1 MKKIAILHAGFGKL
15 FIFSWCTQSESSRY
29 PQSYNMKLLLP
40 LAGKNMHTTP
50 KSFENQFADVCKKIV
65 HVSKKPENHVG
76 NKTLAKTEA
85 PHCVCVFIIV
95 FILLHIR
102 ETMKQ
107 KMMIDYQICFT
118 ALTIN
123 ASN

>member
-1 MKKIAILHAGFGKL
+1 MI
-15 FIFSWCTQSESSRY
+15 
-29 PQSYNMKLLLP
+29 
-40 LAGKNMHTTP
+40 
-50 KSFENQFADVCKKIV
+50 VKKIV

-76 NKTLAKTEA
+76 NKTLAKTEE
-85 PHCVCVFIIV
+85 PHCVCVYIIV

-102 ETMKQ
+102 ETVRQ
-107 KMMIDYQICFT
+107 KMMIDYQSCFT